1 MSQFDSSKDYYDIL
15 GAEESASRR
24 DIERLYKRLAARRH
38 PDRGGSEDE
47 MKSLNEAYGVLKD
60 ETARR
65 VYDSQRRK
73 PREPGAV
80 AFTPVS
86 APPARD
92 VGLHGQSLS
101 ALLCLMAGLFLLFL
115 VRFQW
120 IWFLWPLAILAMF
133 VIVFGILLAHGA
145 MLSFNESLPLGNPL
159 RRHTL
164 LQEALFW
171 TIVGGSGY
179 GVYLLLSA

>member
-1 MSQFDSSKDYYDIL
+1 MNQFGPARDYYEIL
-15 GAEESASRR
+15 GCEEDASRR
-24 DIERLYKRLAARRH
+24 EIERLYKRLAARHH
-38 PDRGGSEDE
+38 PDRGGSEEE

-65 VYDSQRRK
+65 EYDSQRGR
-73 PREPGAV
+73 PEEV
-80 AFTPVS
+80 TFTPVS

-101 ALLCLMAGLFLLFL
+101 AFLCLLLGLSLLLL
-115 VRFQW
+115 VHSQW
-120 IWFLWPLAILAMF
+120 IWFLWPLAILAVF
-133 VIVFGILLAHGA
+133 VIVFGVLLAHGA
-145 MLSFNESLPLGNPL
+145 MLSFNESLLHSNPI
-159 RRHTL
+159 RRHPL
-164 LQEALFW
+164 LQETVFW